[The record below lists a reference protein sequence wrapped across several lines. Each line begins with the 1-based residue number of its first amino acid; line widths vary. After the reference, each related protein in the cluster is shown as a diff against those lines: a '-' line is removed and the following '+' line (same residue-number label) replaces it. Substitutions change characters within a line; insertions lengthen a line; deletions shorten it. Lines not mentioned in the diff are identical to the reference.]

1 MWRAATMILIL
12 ALTACEARA
21 VTVGDVTRVEGQRIN
36 KLHGLGLV
44 VGLPGTGDS
53 GDYAPAI
60 RPLAALLQ
68 RLADPVTSAAELKA
82 TKNVALVTISVTVPA
97 AGARKGDRLDVE
109 VQSIGSAKSL
119 AGGRLFITPLQGPQK
134 NSIVYGLAEGAVR
147 LENPKQSTVGVVD
160 GGAVLEEEVLTEF
173 VSGNKFRL
181 VLADALSGFA
191 AAAEVAQVINE
202 RNMYTAGHDIAKAL
216 DARTVEVDVPE
227 FQRANPVPFLG
238 DILKLSLRSP
248 LETAA
253 RVEINDHTGTIVIT
267 GNVEIS
273 AAVISHPTLTLSTI
287 SMTSS
292 AAAATSTPVTGSAA
306 SAGTGPAPAPDGP
319 FAKLDPSGAGGVQLQ
334 DLVNAM
340 NTLKVPSADQIAIIK
355 LLSKGGRIHGEV
367 VFVE

>member
-1 MWRAATMILIL
+1 MWRAATVILVL
-12 ALTACEARA
+12 ALAAHEARA

-68 RLADPVTSAAELKA
+68 RLADPVASPTELKA
-82 TKNVALVTISVTVPA
+82 TKNVALVFISVTVPA
-97 AGARKGDRLDVE
+97 SGARTGDKLDVE
-109 VQSIGSAKSL
+109 VQSAGNAKSL
-119 AGGRLFITPLQGPQK
+119 AGGRLFMTPLQGPQK
-134 NSIVYGLAEGAVR
+134 NSIVYGLAEGSVR
-147 LENPKQSTVGVVD
+147 IENTKMPTVGVVD
-160 GGAVLEEEVLTEF
+160 GGAVIETEILTEF

-202 RNMYTAGHDIAKAL
+202 RNQYTAGHDIARAL
-216 DARTVEVDVPE
+216 DARTVEVLVPE

-238 DILKLSLRSP
+238 DIQKLSLRSP

-273 AAVISHPTLTLSTI
+273 AAVISHPTLTLSTV

-292 AAAATSTPVTGSAA
+292 ASAATNTLGAGGSASA
-306 SAGTGPAPAPDGP
+306 SSGPAPAPEGP
-319 FAKLDPSGAGGVQLQ
+319 FAKIDPSGEGGVRLQ

-340 NTLKVPSADQIAIIK
+340 NTLKVPSPDQIAIIK

-367 VFVE
+367 IFVE

>member
-1 MWRAATMILIL
+1 MRRAVTIMLIL
-12 ALTACEARA
+12 ALAVMEARA

-44 VGLPGTGDS
+44 VGLAGTGDS

-68 RLADPVTSAAELKA
+68 RLADPVVSASELKA

-97 AGARKGDRLDVE
+97 SGARKVE
-109 VQSIGSAKSL
+109 V
-119 AGGRLFITPLQGPQK
+119 
-134 NSIVYGLAEGAVR
+134 E
-147 LENPKQSTVGVVD
+147 
-160 GGAVLEEEVLTEF
+160 
-173 VSGNKFRL
+173 
-181 VLADALSGFA
+181 
-191 AAAEVAQVINE
+191 
-202 RNMYTAGHDIAKAL
+202 
-216 DARTVEVDVPE
+216 VPE

-238 DILKLSLRSP
+238 DVLKLSLRSP

-287 SMTSS
+287 STTSS
-292 AAAATSTPVTGSAA
+292 AAATTSTPNAGSSA
-306 SAGTGPAPAPDGP
+306 SASSGPAPAPDGP
-319 FAKLDPSGAGGVQLQ
+319 FAKIDPTGEGGVRLQ

-340 NTLKVPSADQIAIIK
+340 NTLKVPAADQIAIIK

-367 VFVE
+367 IFVE